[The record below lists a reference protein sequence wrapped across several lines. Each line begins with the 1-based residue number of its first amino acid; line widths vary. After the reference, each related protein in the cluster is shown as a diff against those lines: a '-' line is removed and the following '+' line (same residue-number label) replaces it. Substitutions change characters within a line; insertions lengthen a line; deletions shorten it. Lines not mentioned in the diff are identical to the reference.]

1 MFLSLFFEL
10 MRVIVTGV
18 VQHQINLALRV
29 FGPQQG
35 QELD

>member
-18 VQHQINLALRV
+18 VKSDKSCLEV